1 MMDPARFLN
10 NLGVVSSLSQQVLG
24 TVDDHLMDCKPKD
37 IIMTVFEKEL
47 LTRFV
52 DTDL

>member
-1 MMDPARFLN
+1 MVDPSRFLK
-10 NLGVVSSLSQQVLG
+10 NLVVVSSLSQQVLG
-24 TVDDHLMDCKPKD
+24 TVDDCLMTYKPKD

-52 DTDL
+52 DTDQ

>member
-1 MMDPARFLN
+1 M
-10 NLGVVSSLSQQVLG
+10 VH
-24 TVDDHLMDCKPKD
+24 DHPGEVERDRVGEVERWWILPED

-52 DTDL
+52 DTDQ